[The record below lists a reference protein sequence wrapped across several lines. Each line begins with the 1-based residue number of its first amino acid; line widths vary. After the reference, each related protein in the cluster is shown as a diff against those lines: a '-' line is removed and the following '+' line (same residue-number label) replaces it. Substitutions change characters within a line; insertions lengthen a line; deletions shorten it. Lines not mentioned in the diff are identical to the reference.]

1 MADSSSPEAALE
13 IVTRY
18 GITLPSPVLDVLQ
31 TPRPAVTAADI
42 RSEVRI
48 IATPSGALEAAA
60 EQARTLGYT
69 PLILGDALEGK
80 ARSWGD
86 DGGDCPFSEVSR
98 LSARPR
104 RCC

>member
-1 MADSSSPEAALE
+1 M
-13 IVTRY
+13 TRY

-69 PLILGDALEGK
+69 PLILGDALEGESAQLGVMMAGI
-80 ARSWGD
+80 ARSVKYHGY
-86 DGGDCPFSEVSR
+86 PS
-98 LSARPR
+98 PR